1 MSSFV
6 DGRPS
11 ERRRLSPALWS
22 SAPVGLQIA
31 TSLTISFAIAGAAW
45 LSVPEAVIMVTQFF
59 GTGIH
64 EVGHLVGALLQN
76 GDIYEVAVTR
86 QGGHAQVS
94 APDGVAT
101 AVSGLLMVPFLAMM
115 ALVCGLCRWGVQV
128 WLAAFG
134 LTAIILGLLTNDLVV
149 RWTLLPWGALVCI
162 AAILPIYE
170 ALRAAFLL
178 VVGFVLVKATVDGLP
193 YLSRPEITLPSGQA
207 VLSDT
212 GLIADLLGHELL
224 DVRDMLVL
232 VMLAFVFTGACL
244 VGRFLFVHRRV
255 Q

>member
-1 MSSFV
+1 M
-6 DGRPS
+6 
-11 ERRRLSPALWS
+11 E
-22 SAPVGLQIA
+22 
-31 TSLTISFAIAGAAW
+31 
-45 LSVPEAVIMVTQFF
+45 TQFF

-134 LTAIILGLLTNDLVV
+134 LTAIILGLLTDDLVV

-178 VVGFVLVKATVDGLP
+178 VVGFVQRRPRLTVYPIFPDQK
-193 YLSRPEITLPSGQA
+193 SRFQA
-207 VLSDT
+207 GKPFCSYRADCRLAGNDSPDVL
-212 GLIADLLGHELL
+212 
-224 DVRDMLVL
+224 DMLVL